1 MIRLEKKQENKSSYD
16 FYWNDSDIESFNI
29 HDEKYIGYAQI
40 DENLMYEFIFDE
52 FIFDEKEQDSISNDL
67 LDLIW
72 LKLDELN
79 ESIK

>member
-40 DENLMYEFIFDE
+40 DENGMYEFTFDE
-52 FIFDEKEQDSISNDL
+52 DKDLQDSLMSTDL

>member
-40 DENLMYEFIFDE
+40 DENGMYE
-52 FIFDEKEQDSISNDL
+52 FIFDEKEQDSTSNDL

-72 LKLDELN
+72 LKLNELN

>member
-40 DENLMYEFIFDE
+40 DENEMYE

-72 LKLDELN
+72 LKLNELN
-79 ESIK
+79 EGIK

>member
-1 MIRLEKKQENKSSYD
+1 MIRLEKKQETKSSYD

-40 DENLMYEFIFDE
+40 DENEMYE

-72 LKLDELN
+72 LKLNELN
-79 ESIK
+79 EGIK

>member
-40 DENLMYEFIFDE
+40 DENEMYE

>member
-1 MIRLEKKQENKSSYD
+1 MIRLEKKQENELSYD
-16 FYWNDSDIESFNI
+16 FYWNNSDIESFNI

-40 DENLMYEFIFDE
+40 DENGMYEFVF
-52 FIFDEKEQDSISNDL
+52 EQENQERDSISTDL

>member
-16 FYWNDSDIESFNI
+16 FYRNDSNIESFNI

-40 DENLMYEFIFDE
+40 DENGMYE
-52 FIFDEKEQDSISNDL
+52 FIFDEKEQDSTSNDL

-72 LKLDELN
+72 LKLNELN

>member
-40 DENLMYEFIFDE
+40 DENEMYE

-72 LKLDELN
+72 LKLNELN
-79 ESIK
+79 EGM

>member
-1 MIRLEKKQENKSSYD
+1 MIRLEKKQENKSSYN

-40 DENLMYEFIFDE
+40 DENEMYE
-52 FIFDEKEQDSISNDL
+52 FIFDEKEQDSISNYL

-72 LKLDELN
+72 LKLNELN
-79 ESIK
+79 EGIK

>member
-1 MIRLEKKQENKSSYD
+1 MIRLEKKQENKYD

-40 DENLMYEFIFDE
+40 DENGMYE
-52 FIFDEKEQDSISNDL
+52 FIFDEKEQDSTSNDL

-72 LKLDELN
+72 LKLNELN

>member
-1 MIRLEKKQENKSSYD
+1 MIILEKKQENKSSYD

-40 DENLMYEFIFDE
+40 DENEMYE

-72 LKLDELN
+72 LKLNELN
-79 ESIK
+79 EGIK

>member
-16 FYWNDSDIESFNI
+16 FYWNDSDIEYFNI

-40 DENLMYEFIFDE
+40 DENLMYE

>member
-40 DENLMYEFIFDE
+40 DENGMYE

>member
-1 MIRLEKKQENKSSYD
+1 MIRLEKKQNKSSYD

-40 DENLMYEFIFDE
+40 DENEMYEFIFDE
-52 FIFDEKEQDSISNDL
+52 NQEQDSISNDL

-79 ESIK
+79 EINTKK

>member
-1 MIRLEKKQENKSSYD
+1 MIRLEKKQETELSYD
-16 FYWNDSDIESFNI
+16 FYWNNSDIESFNI

-40 DENLMYEFIFDE
+40 DENGLYEFVF
-52 FIFDEKEQDSISNDL
+52 EQENQERDSISTDL

>member
-1 MIRLEKKQENKSSYD
+1 MIRLEKKQENELSYD
-16 FYWNDSDIESFNI
+16 FYWNNSDIESFNI

-40 DENLMYEFIFDE
+40 DENGMYEFVF
-52 FIFDEKEQDSISNDL
+52 EQENQERDSISTDL

-79 ESIK
+79 EGIK

>member
-40 DENLMYEFIFDE
+40 DENGMYE

-79 ESIK
+79 ESVK

>member
-1 MIRLEKKQENKSSYD
+1 MIRLEKKQENKLSYD

-40 DENLMYEFIFDE
+40 DENEMYE

-72 LKLDELN
+72 LKLNELN
-79 ESIK
+79 EGM